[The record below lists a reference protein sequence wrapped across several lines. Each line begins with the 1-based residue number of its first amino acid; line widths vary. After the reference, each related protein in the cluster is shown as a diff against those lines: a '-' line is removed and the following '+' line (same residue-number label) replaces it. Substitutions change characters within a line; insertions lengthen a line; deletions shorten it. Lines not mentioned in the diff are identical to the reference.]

1 MASDAFTN
9 ANQRRGILHYVIDSN
24 YRVNVDEKLR
34 TLGIKGEYVNTLDGQ
49 TACPGHLYIVPT
61 PIGNL
66 SDISQ
71 RALSILA
78 SVDWVAAEDTRH
90 SQRLFQHFGLQVK
103 TLSLHDH
110 NEDKRV
116 KLLTEKLIHKQSIAL
131 VSDAGTPL
139 ISDPGY
145 SLVRTCR
152 HLSIPVIAL
161 PGPCAAITA
170 LSASG
175 LPTNKFAFLGFLPVK
190 KVALEKAIHE
200 LVESPFTNV
209 VYEAPRRI
217 KQTIKTMSEILPAD
231 QTIVLAK
238 EISKTFETYIQGSA
252 HDVLEWLQQSS
263 NHERGEFV
271 VMISSALT
279 GDDEIPPE
287 ATSLLKLLLP
297 TMPPKKAAGIVAEH
311 YGVKKNKLY
320 AISLRLS

>member
-1 MASDAFTN
+1 M
-9 ANQRRGILHYVIDSN
+9 
-24 YRVNVDEKLR
+24 DEQLQESSMEKR
-34 TLGIKGEYVNTLDGQ
+34 QVTTVDGQ
-49 TACPGHLYIVPT
+49 SACSGHLYIVPT

-66 SDISQ
+66 GDISQ
-71 RALSILA
+71 RALAILA
-78 SVDWVAAEDTRH
+78 SADWVAAEDTRH

-110 NEDKRV
+110 NEEKRV
-116 KLLTEKLIHKQSIAL
+116 KLLTEKLTQGQSVAL

-145 SLVRTCR
+145 ILVRTCR
-152 HLSIPVIAL
+152 SLSIPVIAL

-175 LPTNKFAFLGFLPVK
+175 LPTDKFAFLGFLPVK
-190 KVALEKAIHE
+190 KVALENAIQG
-200 LVESPFTNV
+200 LAESNFTNV

-217 KQTIKTMSEILPAD
+217 KQTIKAMCDILPPA

-238 EISKTFETYIQGSA
+238 EISKTFETYVQGSA
-252 HDVLEWLQQSS
+252 NQVLDWLELDA

-271 VMISSALT
+271 IMISPALAH
-279 GDDEIPPE
+279 DEEMPTE
-287 ATSLLKLLLP
+287 AVSLLKLLLP

-311 YGVKKNKLY
+311 YGVKKNKVY
-320 AISLRLS
+320 AISLTLS

>member
-1 MASDAFTN
+1 MEPNTQQSNSAMAEELT
-9 ANQRRGILHYVIDSN
+9 V
-24 YRVNVDEKLR
+24 
-34 TLGIKGEYVNTLDGQ
+34 DGQ
-49 TACPGHLYIVPT
+49 KASAGHLYIVPT

-71 RALSILA
+71 RAISILA

-90 SQRLFQHFGLQVK
+90 SQRLFQHLGLQVK

-116 KLLTEKLIHKQSIAL
+116 KLLTEKLKQGQSVAL
-131 VSDAGTPL
+131 ISDAGTPL

-145 SLVRTCR
+145 ILVKTCR
-152 HLSIPVIAL
+152 SLNIPVIAL

-175 LPTNKFAFLGFLPVK
+175 LPTDKFAFLGFLPVK
-190 KVALEKAIHE
+190 KVALDNAIQA
-200 LVESPFTNV
+200 LAESQFTSV

-217 KQTIKTMSEILPAD
+217 KQTIKAMCEILPPE
-231 QTIVLAK
+231 QSIVLAK

-252 HDVLEWLQQSS
+252 SDVLEWLEGDS

-271 VMISSALT
+271 VMISPAMHQ
-279 GDDEIPPE
+279 DDDLPTE
-287 ATSLLKLLLP
+287 AINLLKLLLP

-311 YGVKKNKLY
+311 YDVKKNKLY
-320 AISLRLS
+320 AFSLTLS